1 MKIRR
6 WFDEKRRE
14 APPVRRQRV
23 RACPVVE
30 ALESRV
36 VLYSASGNAWPNPA
50 AITLSFMPDGTDLGG
65 VGSNLFSSFNATPR
79 LAGQWQAQVLR
90 AAQAWAQQTNINLV
104 VVPDDGAP
112 SGAGAYQQ
120 GDPGHGDI

>member
-36 VLYSASGNAWPNPA
+36 VLYAATGNAWPNPA

-65 VGSNLFSSFNATPR
+65 VPSNLFSKFNGNLR
-79 LAGQWQAQVLR
+79 LAGQWQGQILK
-90 AAQAWAQQTNINLV
+90 AAQAWAQQTNLNLV
-104 VVPDDGAP
+104 LVPDDGAQ
-112 SGAGAYQQ
+112 SGS
-120 GDPGHGDI
+120 